1 MHNGMMHSPMW
12 SHRAVQEEPGFS
24 TVISPWKSLVVHSS
38 TLSLS
43 PIMLWVTQFS
53 HPLSRNCRGRV
64 YGLQKTHWKMHQTP
78 STWCSFLEGLMRDHL
93 LLGLDQLAGQTCHK
107 ILAPLLWDFC
117 VVLSKLVRCCG
128 HAGSAG
134 LTSLKCRCV
143 QFTVLTS
150 LRRKLSP
157 KRPVRHY

>member
-128 HAGSAG
+128 HAG
-134 LTSLKCRCV
+134 
-143 QFTVLTS
+143 VLQA
-150 LRRKLSP
+150 LP
-157 KRPVRHY
+157 A